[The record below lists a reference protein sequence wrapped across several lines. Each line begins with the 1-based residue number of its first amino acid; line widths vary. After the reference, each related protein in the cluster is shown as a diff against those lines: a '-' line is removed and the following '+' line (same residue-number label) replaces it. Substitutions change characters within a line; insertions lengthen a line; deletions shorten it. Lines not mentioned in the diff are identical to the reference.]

1 MTLKETSFLFLIL
14 AAIVAAAAALLPQVL
29 PQPDWAGLQ
38 PQHFAAEGEIVERT
52 GFFTLSIAKTS
63 SGGCG
68 FHFRAEAFFPHFSLL
83 GDDPCP
89 QADDKESIATLLEKI
104 LSTRRPASWW
114 QGEVAEDFIT
124 LLRGGAWWAK

>member
-1 MTLKETSFLFLIL
+1 MALELFKNWRLMLVALAL
-14 AAIVAAAAALLPQVL
+14 AALAWAIYA

-38 PQHFAAEGEIVERT
+38 PQHFAAEGETIERT
-52 GFFTLSIAKTS
+52 GIFTLSISGTS

-68 FHFRAEAFFPHFSLL
+68 FHFRAEALFPNFSLL

-104 LSTRRPASWW
+104 LATRRPASLW
-114 QGEVAEDFIT
+114 QGEVVEQFIT
-124 LLRGGAWWAK
+124 LLRGGAWWLK